1 LRSGIREGVI
11 IMAERKDE
19 RVISVIVI
27 TPDPLEV
34 YEPDVEVTRNGE
46 GKDASPQQQHEGVKE
61 R

>member
-1 LRSGIREGVI
+1 
-11 IMAERKDE
+11 MAERKDE